1 MPFDVVVGL
10 NCTYKMAFMT
20 YDDYYHLDDIFN
32 GNEELNNYL
41 YCIFD

>member
-10 NCTYKMAFMT
+10 NCTYKMAFMNC
-20 YDDYYHLDDIFN
+20 DDYYHLDDIFN